1 MLVAMRTMYSAASGW
16 PGSRWYSVSR
26 RSAPSERLVS
36 QYAAPLALVPCWTNA
51 CAGSFGGVV
60 PRQMPVAMIH
70 AWTSMPWACAL
81 VIRLSSGSKGAGAMA
96 ASVRGR
102 LDREQK
108 QRVAGLL
115 PARLPGDV
123 RGV

>member
-1 MLVAMRTMYSAASGW
+1 
-16 PGSRWYSVSR
+16 
-26 RSAPSERLVS
+26 
-36 QYAAPLALVPCWTNA
+36 
-51 CAGSFGGVV
+51 
-60 PRQMPVAMIH
+60 MPVAMIH

-108 QRVAGLL
+108 QSPRRTTCAKI
-115 PARLPGDV
+115 AFMFAAFTSATSRSIWTSS
-123 RGV
+123 